1 MTAIHRALE
10 IIDGDRNEQYGEP
23 ERNLGAIAGM
33 WTIYLS
39 RKGSINLDG
48 ADVAVMMSLLKAV
61 REAGRKQI
69 GEFDPEKDGDNFTD
83 GIGYLELAARLRGFV
98 SDGEE

>member
-33 WTIYLS
+33 WTIYLM
-39 RKGSINLDG
+39 RKGTTTLT
-48 ADVAVMMSLLKAV
+48 AEDVANMMALLKIT
-61 REAGRKQI
+61 REAHRHS
-69 GEFDPEKDGDNFTD
+69 DDNFVD
-83 GIGYLELAARLRGFV
+83 AIGYLELSARQFG
-98 SDGEE
+98 GEDDE

>member
-33 WTIYLS
+33 WTIYLM
-39 RKGSINLDG
+39 RKGTTTLDSH
-48 ADVAVMMSLLKAV
+48 DVALMMTLLKV
-61 REAGRKQI
+61 CREAHRHS
-69 GEFDPEKDGDNFTD
+69 DDNFVD
-83 GIGYLELAARLRGFV
+83 AIGYLELGARQYGGT
-98 SDGEE
+98 SE